1 MKVLKILLI
10 IIAVLIILPLI
21 AALFVSNDYYV
32 ERSIVINKPRPEVFD
47 YVSKLKNQEKY
58 SVWVMADPNM
68 KQEFIGTDGTVGFE
82 NTWNGNEEVGEG
94 SQKITAIVPNER
106 VDVTMHFIRPFED
119 YMDGSTITKDTVGG
133 TKVVNIVKGKS
144 GYPTNLMN
152 PFLDGMIGPDMEKN
166 LSNLKNVLEK

>member
-1 MKVLKILLI
+1 MKVLKIILI
-10 IIAVLIILPLI
+10 IILALIALPLI
-21 AALFVSNDYYV
+21 AALFVSKDYYI

-47 YVSKLKNQEKY
+47 YVARLKNQKDY
-58 SVWVMADPNM
+58 SVWVQADPNM
-68 KQEFIGTDGTVGFE
+68 KQEFIGTDGTVGFV

-119 YMDGSTITKDTVGG
+119 FMDGSTITKDTVGG
-133 TKVVNIVKGKS
+133 TKVTNIVKGVS
-144 GYPTNLMN
+144 AYPMNIMN
-152 PFLDGMIGPDMEKN
+152 PFLDDMIAPDIEKN